1 MIYISSKGGENTV
14 LFKDFICEQ
23 WWRQNKKSNM
33 IIVHNNTTSI
43 RNIIIPNVYKVDVT
57 SIKIYKLLQRMKNK
71 WFYSHKTNLLFIL
84 ILLFILSIP
93 SIGFATLPIRLL
105 DPVVFVV
112 LIFLFFILSPFLLQ
126 SPVAFPFGKHSEIH
140 NSFYSKTQSSNYRRT
155 QASLSIVKLGY
166 EFIEYFNNQLTSL
179 TVQEILKP
187 CLW

>member
-1 MIYISSKGGENTV
+1 M
-14 LFKDFICEQ
+14 LFKDFICEK

-43 RNIIIPNVYKVDVT
+43 RNRIIPNVYVT

-93 SIGFATLPIRLL
+93 SIDFATLPIRLL

-112 LIFLFFILSPFLLQ
+112 LIFFFFILSPFLLQ
-126 SPVAFPFGKHSEIH
+126 SPVAFPLGEHSETLFTALNFHKCIH
-140 NSFYSKTQSSNYRRT
+140 FQSLLEFTSYRFEGAGDIKALVSDDSPNTRYGNW
-155 QASLSIVKLGY
+155 I
-166 EFIEYFNNQLTSL
+166 
-179 TVQEILKP
+179 
-187 CLW
+187 W